1 MHQLHKNKA
10 SAVDAHMHSAHDSFL
25 WRRINYGM

>member
-25 WRRINYGM
+25 